1 MFFSENELSLELL
14 GVFKLTRG
22 KYSIHSNNQRNYDS
36 ISLRIDGSNHFETKD
51 NSFTV
56 KCRDLLYLPKNAQY
70 TSATDGETIFAI
82 HFINYSFHAKNQ
94 IEIMAVDDI
103 EYVENLVVAMYNNWK
118 EKRQGYLYKCAS
130 IFYSLIHYLNCQSHE
145 KMMGSISQDSR
156 FKVAVD
162 YIHTHFRS
170 EQITV
175 ESLACMCSVSE
186 TYFRKIFRQ
195 IYGQSPSQYII
206 NLRLECASQ
215 LLASRL
221 YTIAEV
227 SKKSGFSDT
236 KYFSRLFK
244 IKNGITPREFQ
255 QVIPKKMEITA
266 GSLPLIAKKLSQKQ
280 CFCGSFHK

>member
-22 KYSIHSNNQRNYDS
+22 KYAIHSNNQRNYDS

-118 EKRQGYLYKCAS
+118 EKRQGYRYKCAS

-170 EQITV
+170 EQISV
-175 ESLACMCSVSE
+175 ESLARMCSVSE

-195 IYGQSPSQYII
+195 IYAQSPSQYII

-215 LLASRL
+215 LLSSRL
-221 YTIAEV
+221 YTISEVAE
-227 SKKSGFSDT
+227 KSGFCDT
-236 KYFSRLFK
+236 KYFCRQFK
-244 IKNGITPREFQ
+244 KRFHLSPSEYQRT
-255 QVIPKKMEITA
+255 IPETIWK
-266 GSLPLIAKKLSQKQ
+266 
-280 CFCGSFHK
+280 